1 MTPRH
6 FFGEICEQRYA
17 DQQICRAV
25 ASATRVNQGVGPWV
39 LQQPLASPCLL
50 VFGLLRPQTLENIGG
65 TVLFREV
72 VVTQYLIGK

>member
-39 LQQPLASPCLL
+39 LQQPLTNGPADKAPGCDL
-50 VFGLLRPQTLENIGG
+50 PT
-65 TVLFREV
+65 
-72 VVTQYLIGK
+72 

>member
-39 LQQPLASPCLL
+39 LQQPLAKRCS
-50 VFGLLRPQTLENIGG
+50 TEHWA
-65 TVLFREV
+65 
-72 VVTQYLIGK
+72 